1 MTAASATIPVGASV
15 GLENFGWHYPG
26 RQYPSLA
33 GVDAQIGAGERVL
46 LLGPSGAGKSTLLQ
60 ALAGVEQD
68 PDGQSR
74 SGGLTVDGADPRDV
88 RGAVGFMHQDPETQ
102 VVLSRI
108 GDDVAFGLENLAVPR
123 EQIWPRVHE
132 ALDRVGLHF
141 PLEHSTTALSGG
153 QKQRLALAG
162 VMAMRP
168 RLLLLDEP
176 TASVDHEGA
185 VELCRA
191 VSRAVREDGTTLV
204 VVEHRVALWE
214 PVVDRVIVLDDHGS
228 VAFDGPTRETLHD
241 ARELLQA
248 QGTWVPDWVPTT
260 RPPAHRGAAQAG
272 AVAAGPAREGERPRG
287 ADTARSGQDRPP
299 HASGSPAPRDGAVL
313 LSARDLGVSRL
324 QPPRRAVARER
335 RRARRSWRRGE
346 TLEASARGMTD
357 LPPAAEHIMLDVRA
371 GRALAV
377 TGPNG
382 AGKSTLA
389 LTLAG
394 LLVPV
399 RGTVRAS
406 AALAGDAPPDPG
418 LWDGRELISRVG
430 TVFQHPEHQFLRS
443 TVREELEF
451 GPEQLRRR
459 SEGAGSRRD
468 ERDTTADDARV
479 EDLLRR
485 LRLEDLAEANPFT
498 LSGGQKRRLSVA
510 TVLAAAPAVVI
521 LDEPTFGQDARTWKE
536 LVDLL
541 VEEMDRGTAVVAV
554 THDRDLMTALDAQEV
569 GLGS

>member
-1 MTAASATIPVGASV
+1 PTLRHSDPTLFPHTAACRPGAQ
-15 GLENFGWHYPG
+15 
-26 RQYPSLA
+26 R
-33 GVDAQIGAGERVL
+33 R
-46 LLGPSGAGKSTLLQ
+46 
-60 ALAGVEQD
+60 
-68 PDGQSR
+68 
-74 SGGLTVDGADPRDV
+74 GG
-88 RGAVGFMHQDPETQ
+88 
-102 VVLSRI
+102 
-108 GDDVAFGLENLAVPR
+108 
-123 EQIWPRVHE
+123 
-132 ALDRVGLHF
+132 
-141 PLEHSTTALSGG
+141 
-153 QKQRLALAG
+153 
-162 VMAMRP
+162 
-168 RLLLLDEP
+168 
-176 TASVDHEGA
+176 
-185 VELCRA
+185 
-191 VSRAVREDGTTLV
+191 
-204 VVEHRVALWE
+204 
-214 PVVDRVIVLDDHGS
+214 
-228 VAFDGPTRETLHD
+228 
-241 ARELLQA
+241 
-248 QGTWVPDWVPTT
+248 
-260 RPPAHRGAAQAG
+260 
-272 AVAAGPAREGERPRG
+272 
-287 ADTARSGQDRPP
+287 
-299 HASGSPAPRDGAVL
+299 
-313 LSARDLGVSRL
+313 
-324 QPPRRAVARER
+324 AVARER